1 MAVTVFIVRA
11 TITSEQEAAFNKW
24 YNEEHVPQVLRY
36 NGAVSG
42 KRYKKLVGPDDKW
55 QYMAV
60 YEFAS
65 EKVFEEFQKSG
76 HLKELKAEYD
86 KYFGTTSERIGQG
99 WVQVFP

>member
-1 MAVTVFIVRA
+1 MAIGLYVVRA
-11 TITSEQEAAFNKW
+11 TLTAEREAAFNKW
-24 YNEEHVPQVLRY
+24 YNEEHLPQVLRY

-42 KRYKKLVGPDDKW
+42 RRYRKDVGEDRY

-65 EKVFEEFQKSG
+65 EEVLQRFLASEA
-76 HLKELKAEYD
+76 LKDLRAEYD
-86 KYFGTTSERIGQG
+86 KHFGAVSERVGQG

>member
-1 MAVTVFIVRA
+1 MAVGLFVVRA
-11 TITSEQEAAFNKW
+11 TIAKDSEEAFNRW

-42 KRYKKLVGPDDKW
+42 RRYRRITGEDKYD
-55 QYMAV
+55 YMAV

-65 EKVFEEFQKSG
+65 EEVLRRFLQSDA
-76 HLKELKAEYD
+76 LKELRSEYD
-86 KYFGTTSERIGQG
+86 KHFGASSERTGSG